1 MILCILGRESTLL
14 RAQFQMPDPRQMSGI
29 PRPVTD
35 LPDGSISVRLIRGE
49 LSNNI
54 ANHPVELRVGS
65 KTLTAKT
72 DEAGRAQFDK
82 VTPGATVKASA
93 DVEGEHLESQ
103 EFAAPPQGGIRLL
116 LVATDRSK
124 ASTAPPAGPA
134 ASGQVVIAGNSRV
147 LIEPGEEFLQL
158 YYLLDV
164 VNKASA
170 PVNPTAPFAFDMPAG
185 SSGCAPLE
193 GASPLAKISGGHVS
207 IEGPFPPGS
216 TFLHV
221 ACNVPAESASVD
233 LVQRFPAALEQ
244 LAVVARKVGD
254 IKLSSA
260 QLAAQ
265 QEMQAQGEAYIVA
278 TGPPVAAGQ
287 AVALTVSGLPHHS
300 ATPRWITLTMAAA
313 IVLGGVWGATRA
325 PDAPVRSDER
335 KRLVARRD
343 KLFADLVRLEQ
354 DHRNGR
360 SDERRYST
368 RREELLSALEH
379 VYGALDG
386 PEPVAA

>member
-1 MILCILGRESTLL
+1 MILGVLCVLSGASTLV
-14 RAQFQMPDPRQMSGI
+14 RAQFQMPDPKQMSGI

-54 ANHPVELRVGS
+54 ANYPVQLRVGS

-72 DEAGRAQFDK
+72 DEAGRAQFDN
-82 VTPGATVKASA
+82 VTPGATVTASA
-93 DVEGEHLESQ
+93 DVDGEHLESQ

-116 LVATDRSK
+116 LVATDPTK
-124 ASTAPPAGPA
+124 ATAVPA
-134 ASGQVVIAGNSRV
+134 ASGQVVIAGNSRL

-158 YYLLDV
+158 YYLLDI
-164 VNKASA
+164 VNKASV
-170 PVNPTAPFAFDMPAG
+170 PVNPTAPFAFDMPTG

-221 ACNVPAESASVD
+221 ACNVPAASASLD

-254 IKLSSA
+254 IRLASA
-260 QLAAQ
+260 QLATQ

-300 ATPRWITLTMAAA
+300 ATPRWITLTIAMA
-313 IVLGGVWGATRA
+313 IVLGGVWAATRTPEA
-325 PDAPVRSDER
+325 PARTDER

-343 KLFADLVRLEQ
+343 KLFGDLIRLEQ

-360 SDERRYST
+360 TDERRYAT
-368 RREELLSALEH
+368 RREELFSALEH

-386 PEPVAA
+386 PEPAAA